1 MGIPLRGAGGGAP
14 RTTSAPRFSGGAPAL
29 LSRTPGASTTPTS
42 PTTAVAAASRSRA
55 RTATTASARAG
66 RTRASSLPSA
76 AFRRCRATRASSPR
90 PRARA
95 ASRPSPSSTAAASRS
110 TAATRSVVT
119 RSAATSR
126 RSRRSRATAAELPV
140 QHAAGAQGRGP
151 AARFPDGRFDPG
163 TETGDLPRRDPGA
176 QGGSPFGT
184 DTGAFRTFE
193 RPAER
198 TTPRTPPPGFG
209 PDDDPFGPA
218 GDAIAP
224 MSPMAPEPTNSPNPL
239 DSTTEVPIL
248 DDEGSSIFDDLQS
261 EWFTRRRPLGA
272 RRAMEAKGGDPLSDP
287 LAGPAAGPAAKAG
300 QGPTPGDAAA
310 PAPAADRSEAPV
322 VQDDEPT
329 TPVSWSSPGDEGW
342 RRAQEL
348 EKLQEQ
354 EPATVTQGG
363 LPVRVP
369 GQNLIPGA
377 APSVTPPSSGP
388 RNMDARRTRGMSSFQ
403 KGVSRARNNPAEAES
418 NPEGEEQQ

>member
-1 MGIPLRGAGGGAP
+1 M
-14 RTTSAPRFSGGAPAL
+14 
-29 LSRTPGASTTPTS
+29 
-42 PTTAVAAASRSRA
+42 
-55 RTATTASARAG
+55 
-66 RTRASSLPSA
+66 
-76 AFRRCRATRASSPR
+76 
-90 PRARA
+90 
-95 ASRPSPSSTAAASRS
+95 
-110 TAATRSVVT
+110 
-119 RSAATSR
+119 
-126 RSRRSRATAAELPV
+126 LPV
-140 QHAAGAQGRGP
+140 RKAEDL
-151 AARFPDGRFDPG
+151 AARFPDGRFDPS
-163 TETGDLPRRDPGA
+163 TDAGDLPRRDPGA

-184 DTGAFRTFE
+184 DTGTFRTFE

-218 GDAIAP
+218 GDAIAAGA
-224 MSPMAPEPTNSPNPL
+224 MAPEPTNSPNPL

-272 RRAMEAKGGDPLSDP
+272 RRAMEAKGDPLSDP
-287 LAGPAAGPAAKAG
+287 LAGPAAKAGPAPKASNG
-300 QGPTPGDAAA
+300 AAAA
-310 PAPAADRSEAPV
+310 PTGESADEPAVREE
-322 VQDDEPT
+322 EPT

-348 EKLQEQ
+348 EQLQEM